1 MHFWQFCY
9 LIKGISFIITVLN
22 KLLISIRI
30 NSNLFEFFKNIKCK
44 MQDLFLT
51 PSIHKNNKKWQHGN
65 SIHQIKLYLNSNHAL
80 FLQKKEKK
88 VVNDFAPSTSFQVS
102 NLCIAFDLNVDLEFD
117 LKSPHYF
124 IFFSACNLLE

>member
-1 MHFWQFCY
+1 MHFRQFCY
-9 LIKGISFIITVLN
+9 LIKGISFIIAVLN

-88 VVNDFAPSTSFQVS
+88 VVNDFAPSSSFQVS
-102 NLCIAFDLNVDLEFD
+102 NLCIALDFHIDLEFI
-117 LKSPHYF
+117 LKSHYCYC
-124 IFFSACNLLE
+124 IFFSH